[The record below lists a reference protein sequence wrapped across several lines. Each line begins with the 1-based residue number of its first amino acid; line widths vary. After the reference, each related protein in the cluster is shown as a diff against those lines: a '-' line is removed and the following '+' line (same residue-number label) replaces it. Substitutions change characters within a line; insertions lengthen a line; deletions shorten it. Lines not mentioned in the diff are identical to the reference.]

1 MTIIIHHHHY
11 HDKDDTDRLCRIET
25 QIGSILEKL
34 ESLQMSFEEEVAR
47 AKAAQEA
54 TSAKL
59 DAIKGDVDVLL
70 AKIAAMPVAGLTP
83 EQEAALKEIADGAE
97 ALAAKAGALDD
108 MNP

>member
-1 MTIIIHHHHY
+1 MSLITQNFYSIA
-11 HDKDDTDRLCRIET
+11 KDDAERLCRIET
-25 QIGSILEKL
+25 SIGSILSHMETFK
-34 ESLQMSFEEEVAR
+34 MSFEEEVAR

-70 AKIAAMPVAGLTP
+70 AKIAAMPVGGLTP

-108 MNP
+108 MNA